1 VAEPAEPP
9 VRRTELSRG
18 QGALA
23 ALGGALL
30 DALMRTTRIGTE
42 GDQHFRQFWDAG
54 KPTVFVLWHGRLLP
68 PTYHHRQQGVVTLI
82 SQHRDGEYITRVVH
96 RWGYI
101 AVRGSSSR
109 GGMQALR
116 ELLRHLRAG
125 RSLAITPDGPRG
137 PREKL
142 KLGPLL
148 AAQRAGAPVIPVGS
162 AASRARFFG
171 GWDRFLIPMPFAR
184 LQVVY
189 GEPVWIPRD
198 ADEAALQAIA
208 EDIEGRMAVLT
219 RRAEALVA

>member
-1 VAEPAEPP
+1 MAEPLPAGAK
-9 VRRTELSRG
+9 RTDLSPG
-18 QGALA
+18 QNALA

-30 DALMRTTRIGTE
+30 DALMSTTRIRTE
-42 GDQHFRQFWDAG
+42 GDEHFRRFWDAG

-96 RWGYI
+96 RWGYV
-101 AVRGSSSR
+101 AVRGSSSK
-109 GGMQALR
+109 GGLHALR

-148 AAQRAGAPVIPVGS
+148 AAQRAGAPVIPTAS
-162 AASRARFFG
+162 AASRAWFLG
-171 GWDRFLIPMPFAR
+171 GWDRFLIPKPFAR
-184 LQVVY
+184 LQIVY

-208 EDIEGRMAVLT
+208 EDIEGRMAALT
-219 RRAEALVA
+219 RRAEERWA

>member
-1 VAEPAEPP
+1 MAA
-9 VRRTELSRG
+9 TETRPTSLSGG
-18 QGALA
+18 QSAIA
-23 ALGGALL
+23 AMGGFLL
-30 DALMRTTRIGTE
+30 DRLMATTRIRTE
-42 GDQHFRQFWDAG
+42 GDEHFRQFWDAG

-68 PTYHHRQQGVVTLI
+68 PTYHHRKQGVVTLI
-82 SQHRDGEYITRVVH
+82 SQHRDGEYITRVVD

-116 ELLRHLRAG
+116 ELLRHLRSG

-148 AAQRAGAPVIPVGS
+148 AAQRAGAPVIPTAS
-162 AASRARFFG
+162 AADRAWFFG
-171 GWDRFLIPMPFAR
+171 GWDRFLIPKPFAR
-184 LQVVY
+184 LQIVY

-198 ADEAALQAIA
+198 IDEAGLQALA
-208 EDIEGRMAVLT
+208 GEIERRMAALT
-219 RRAEALVA
+219 RRAEERWT

>member
-1 VAEPAEPP
+1 MAEETP
-9 VRRTELSRG
+9 VKRTELSFV
-18 QGALA
+18 QNALA
-23 ALGGALL
+23 ALGGAML
-30 DALMRTTRIGTE
+30 DALMSTTRIRTE
-42 GDQHFRQFWDAG
+42 GDEHFRQFWDAG

-82 SQHRDGEYITRVVH
+82 SQHRDGEYITRVVQ
-96 RWGYI
+96 RWGYV

-116 ELLRHLRAG
+116 ELLRHLRSG

-162 AASRARFFG
+162 AANRARFFG

-189 GEPVWIPRD
+189 GAPVWIPRD

-219 RRAEALVA
+219 ARAEELVRG

>member
-1 VAEPAEPP
+1 VAEP
-9 VRRTELSRG
+9 RTRLSGG
-18 QGALA
+18 QNALA
-23 ALGGALL
+23 ALGGLLL
-30 DALMRTTRIGTE
+30 DRLMATTRIRTE
-42 GDQHFRQFWDAG
+42 GDVHFRQFWDAG

-82 SQHRDGEYITRVVH
+82 SQHRDGEYITRVVN
-96 RWGYI
+96 RWGYV

-162 AASRARFFG
+162 AASRAWFFG
-171 GWDRFLIPMPFAR
+171 GWDRFLIPKPFAR
-184 LQVVY
+184 LQIVY
-189 GEPVWIPRD
+189 GEPVWIPRE
-198 ADEAALQAIA
+198 ADEAALRAIA
-208 EDIEGRMAVLT
+208 ERIEQRMATLT
-219 RRAEALVA
+219 RRAEERWG

>member
-1 VAEPAEPP
+1 MADAPEPK
-9 VRRTELSRG
+9 RTRLSAG
-18 QGALA
+18 QSALA
-23 ALGGALL
+23 ALGGLML
-30 DALMRTTRIGTE
+30 DRLMATTRIRTE

-54 KPTVFVLWHGRLLP
+54 RPTVFVLWHGRLLP

-82 SQHRDGEYITRVVH
+82 SQHRDGEYITRVVN

-137 PREKL
+137 PRERL

-148 AAQRAGAPVIPVGS
+148 AAQRADAPVIPVGS
-162 AASRARFFG
+162 AANRAWFFG
-171 GWDRFLIPMPFAR
+171 GWDRFLIPKPFAR

-189 GEPVWIPRD
+189 GEPVWISRD
-198 ADEAALQAIA
+198 LDEAGLQAVA
-208 EDIEGRMAVLT
+208 EEIERRMAALT
-219 RRAEALVA
+219 RRAEERWE